1 MREMSM
7 NSQLAPTK
15 ANLIKSKNML
25 NFSQKGYDLLD
36 KKRNVLIREMM
47 SLVSSA
53 NVIQEKIQKN
63 FDSAFEAL
71 KFANITLGYNAVE
84 ELAISVADTE
94 DFQVI
99 YHSVMGVEIPQVR
112 YEEKPLTVTY
122 GFYRTNAT
130 LDEAMEKFRLVRF
143 LTYELAEIENAVYK
157 LAMEIKKTQKR
168 ANALDKIQIPKYR
181 QIVKNIEETLEEKER
196 EDFFRL
202 KKIKDKT
209 KA

>member
-1 MREMSM
+1 M
-7 NSQLAPTK
+7 NSQMAPTK

-25 NFSQKGYDLLD
+25 TFSKKGYDLLD

-53 NVIQEKIQKN
+53 NDIQEKIQKN

-84 ELAISVADTE
+84 ELAISVPDTE
-94 DFQVI
+94 DFQVL
-99 YHSVMGVEIPQVR
+99 YHSVMGVEIPEVR

-122 GFYRTNAT
+122 GFYRTNAA

-168 ANALDKIQIPKYR
+168 ANALEKIQIPKYR

>member
-1 MREMSM
+1 M
-7 NSQLAPTK
+7 NSEFAPTK

-25 NFSQKGYDLLD
+25 SFSKRGYDLLD

-53 NVIQEKIQKN
+53 NDIQEKIQKN
-63 FDSAFEAL
+63 FYSAFEAL
-71 KFANITLGYNAVE
+71 KFANITLGYSAVE

-94 DFQVI
+94 DFQVL
-99 YHSVMGVEIPQVR
+99 YHSVMGVEIPEVR

-122 GFYRTNAT
+122 GFYRTNGA

-168 ANALDKIQIPKYR
+168 ANALEKIQIPKYR

-202 KKIKDKT
+202 KKIKDKS
-209 KA
+209 KS

>member
-1 MREMSM
+1 M

-25 NFSQKGYDLLD
+25 TFSKKGYDLLD

-53 NVIQEKIQKN
+53 KEIQEKIQEN

-71 KFANITLGYNAVE
+71 KFANITLGFNAVE
-84 ELAISVADTE
+84 ELAISVPDTE
-94 DFQVI
+94 DFQLL
-99 YHSVMGVEIPQVR
+99 YHSVMGVEIPEVR
-112 YEEKPLTVTY
+112 YEENPLTVTY
-122 GFYRTNAT
+122 GFYRTNAA

-168 ANALDKIQIPKYR
+168 ANALEKIQIPKYR

-202 KKIKDKT
+202 KKIKDKS

>member
-1 MREMSM
+1 M
-7 NSQLAPTK
+7 NTQMAPTK
-15 ANLIKSKNML
+15 ANLIKSKSML
-25 NFSQKGYDLLD
+25 NFSRRGYDLLD

-47 SLVSSA
+47 SLVELA
-53 NVIQEKIQKN
+53 NDIQKKIQVN
-63 FDSAFEAL
+63 FEIAFEAL
-71 KFANITLGYNAVE
+71 KYANITLGFNAVE
-84 ELAISVADTE
+84 ELAISVPDTE
-94 DFQVI
+94 DFQVL
-99 YHSVMGVEIPQVR
+99 YHSVMGVEIPEVR
-112 YEEKPLTVTY
+112 FEETPLTVSY
-122 GFYRTNAT
+122 GFYRTNAS

-168 ANALDKIQIPKYR
+168 ANALEKIQIPKYI

-209 KA
+209 KR